1 MSRTGRKSKNNGD
14 AQLDE
19 SKLPRSQRPTI
30 IERGKKF
37 AAYDKSGKLLI
48 LGYER
53 RIVQEYADAQT
64 KVRLKRQRKNRSR
77 RARNNARRSP

>member
-14 AQLDE
+14 TQLDE
-19 SKLPRSQRPTI
+19 SDLPRSERPTI

-37 AAYDKSGKLLI
+37 AAYDKRGKLII

-53 RIVQEYADAQT
+53 RIVQEYADAQS
-64 KVRLKRQRKNRSR
+64 KV
-77 RARNNARRSP
+77 

>member
-1 MSRTGRKSKNNGD
+1 MPRASRKGKNTSNS
-14 AQLDE
+14 QLDE
-19 SKLPRSQRPTI
+19 GDLPRSERPTI

-53 RIVQEYADAQT
+53 RIVQEYAYAQT
-64 KVRLKRQRKNRSR
+64 KVRLE
-77 RARNNARRSP
+77 

>member
-1 MSRTGRKSKNNGD
+1 MPRTSRKGKNTSNT
-14 AQLDE
+14 QLDE
-19 SKLPRSQRPTI
+19 SDLPRGERPTI

-37 AAYDKSGKLLI
+37 AAYDKRGKLLI

-64 KVRLKRQRKNRSR
+64 KVRSK
-77 RARNNARRSP
+77 